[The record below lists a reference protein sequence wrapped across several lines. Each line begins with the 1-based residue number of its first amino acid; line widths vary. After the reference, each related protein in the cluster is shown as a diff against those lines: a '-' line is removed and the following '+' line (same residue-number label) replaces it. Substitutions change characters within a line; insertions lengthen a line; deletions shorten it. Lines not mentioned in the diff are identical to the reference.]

1 MMCIDPGNCR
11 NEQWMPYMALLS
23 QLTST
28 ADPPRLFRRRRQ
40 APWLATDGGEESSVP
55 TVWLHSPWQAVPPGR
70 VGHPYQS
77 PTWATESRSAGRRVG
92 EWGDKG
98 YLSPSG
104 SPKRQQGRFLES
116 ALEINSEIRQILDPK

>member
-11 NEQWMPYMALLS
+11 NEQWMPFMSLLS

-55 TVWLHSPWQAVPPGR
+55 TVWLHSPWQAVAGCAAGTGGPSPSVADLGNRIPFGWTTSGATKGGR
-70 VGHPYQS
+70 VRACPR
-77 PTWATESRSAGRRVG
+77 P
-92 EWGDKG
+92 
-98 YLSPSG
+98 
-104 SPKRQQGRFLES
+104 
-116 ALEINSEIRQILDPK
+116 

>member
-1 MMCIDPGNCR
+1 MDARSC
-11 NEQWMPYMALLS
+11 LS
-23 QLTST
+23 QFTST
-28 ADPPRLFRRRRQ
+28 ADPPPPRLFRRRRRQ

-104 SPKRQQGRFLES
+104 SPEAAGPLS
-116 ALEINSEIRQILDPK
+116 